1 MDKNLLQ
8 KRISE
13 ISNSTSLE
21 SIVEHYLN
29 WNSDLEGVLGVAYF
43 KYLAPHKTLI
53 LSQSVGLDVKK
64 NIHLGIDLKAEEGE
78 FFSAT
83 SLKAPENIPSLNAL
97 IQKVFKV
104 ENYQFFPLV
113 QGHQVVGVFCFI
125 GVPPD
130 QDPEFKLYWSILNL
144 AVENHLLKKRLY
156 EVNIF
161 DDDIDVLNR
170 QFFVQRMSEEI
181 SRSRRLKLPMALL
194 ILKVDQSDELFKA
207 KDDYD
212 KKLFMKLLARSVMD
226 NSRKTDVIGRVGEYE
241 LSLILP
247 HTSKKGACI
256 KAERLRQIIENLDFS
271 QSIKNLNLVTVSV
284 GVSEYPTLCSDV
296 NELFDS
302 ADSALYDIYK
312 STGNKVCL
320 ATASTNHIPDFL
332 YES

>member
-113 QGHQVVGVFCFI
+113 QGHQVVGVF
-125 GVPPD
+125 V
-130 QDPEFKLYWSILNL
+130 
-144 AVENHLLKKRLY
+144 LL
-156 EVNIF
+156 ES
-161 DDDIDVLNR
+161 R
-170 QFFVQRMSEEI
+170 QI
-181 SRSRRLKLPMALL
+181 K
-194 ILKVDQSDELFKA
+194 I
-207 KDDYD
+207 
-212 KKLFMKLLARSVMD
+212 
-226 NSRKTDVIGRVGEYE
+226 
-241 LSLILP
+241 LSL
-247 HTSKKGACI
+247 S
-256 KAERLRQIIENLDFS
+256 
-271 QSIKNLNLVTVSV
+271 
-284 GVSEYPTLCSDV
+284 Y
-296 NELFDS
+296 
-302 ADSALYDIYK
+302 
-312 STGNKVCL
+312 TG
-320 ATASTNHIPDFL
+320 PF
-332 YES
+332 

>member
-1 MDKNLLQ
+1 MDLNQLQNRVSDITDAKN
-8 KRISE
+8 
-13 ISNSTSLE
+13 LE
-21 SIVEHYLN
+21 SIIGHYLN
-29 WNSDLEGVLGVAYF
+29 WNADMEGVLGVAYF

-78 FFSAT
+78 FFSAKN
-83 SLKAPENIPSLNAL
+83 LKQPETIPSLNAL

-104 ENYQFFPLV
+104 ENYQFFPLI
-113 QGHQVVGVFCFI
+113 QGQQVIGIFCFI

-130 QDPEFKLYWSILNL
+130 KDPEFTLYWSILNL
-144 AVENHLLKKRLY
+144 ATENHLLKKRLY

-170 QFFVQRMSEEI
+170 HYFVQRMSEEI
-181 SRSRRLKLPMALL
+181 SRSRRLKLPMSLL
-194 ILKVDQSDELFKA
+194 ILKVDRSDELFQS

-212 KKLFMKLLARSVMD
+212 KKLFMKLLAKAITD
-226 NSRKTDVIGRVGEYE
+226 NSRKTDIIGRVGEFE
-241 LSLILP
+241 LSIILP
-247 HTSKKGACI
+247 HTPTKGACI

-271 QSIKNLNLVTVSV
+271 QSIKNLDLVTVSV
-284 GVSEYPTLCSDV
+284 GVSEYPSLCSDV

-302 ADSALYDIYK
+302 ADSALYDVYN

-320 ATASTNHIPDFL
+320 ATANSGHIPDFL